1 MFIKEIITEPRYVDS
16 WKFVE
21 RTVESKF
28 NRGEAS
34 ITTIYMN
41 DKPIIKKYTFT
52 GKNILKHFWKTLKN
66 KEVREETI
74 DKSLNILV

>member
-28 NRGEAS
+28 NKGEAS

-41 DKPIIKKYTFT
+41 D
-52 GKNILKHFWKTLKN
+52 
-66 KEVREETI
+66 
-74 DKSLNILV
+74 